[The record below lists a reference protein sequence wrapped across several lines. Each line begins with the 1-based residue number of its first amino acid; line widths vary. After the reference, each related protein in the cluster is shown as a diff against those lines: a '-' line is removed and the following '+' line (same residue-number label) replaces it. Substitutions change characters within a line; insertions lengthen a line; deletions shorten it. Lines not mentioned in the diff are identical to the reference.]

1 MFPSYLLSEKG
12 AKLVPGQ
19 TLSSLQIVRAEAA
32 DANGLTSIA
41 VAAKRSWG
49 YPEAWLEQWR
59 PLLTITSGFVSAHP
73 TFIARVGAE
82 SVGFYAL
89 DADSGEWELEHLWV
103 QPGWMG
109 HGVGGTLFTHAVDMV
124 RVAGAHRLSI
134 ESDPFAEGFYLRM
147 GAQRVGERTYDLAG
161 TERVLP
167 LLALQL

>member
-1 MFPSYLLSEKG
+1 M
-12 AKLVPGQ
+12 LVPGQ
-19 TLSSLQIVRAEAA
+19 ALSSLVIVRAEAA
-32 DANGLTSIA
+32 DANRLTSIA
-41 VAAKRSWG
+41 GAAKRSWG

-59 PLLTITSGFVSAHP
+59 PLLTITSGFVSSHP

-89 DADSGEWELEHLWV
+89 GEDGGEWELEHLWV
-103 QPGWMG
+103 QPDWMG
-109 HGVGGTLFTHAVDMV
+109 RGVGRALFTDAADTV
-124 RVAGAHRLSI
+124 RAAGAHRLSI
-134 ESDPFAEGFYLRM
+134 ESDPFAEGFYLRR